1 MNELEYGQQIQ
12 ELLNFDSVSKKY
24 FKKNNLKIESM
35 LKRWNDK
42 TIRIGLVGVTS
53 SGKSTLL
60 NALLGENILPTAV
73 RPSSGSIIICS
84 KGETTRAE
92 IIFED
97 GTSELIDEKNIVAA
111 LEKYGDEENNANNQF
126 GVKEIHLQSKNF
138 LLAKNIQII
147 DSPGL
152 DAYGLE
158 RHEELTL
165 STLLP
170 TIDLC
175 LYVVTFK
182 TNSDET
188 TKRILEQVYQY
199 NKPMIIVQNMLDSI
213 VPKLG
218 KNGHVEK
225 SREVIASEHFQRTK
239 RILDAIN
246 PKLHEIVQVVQ
257 LSAKRAVDG
266 RREADNE
273 KLIMSQI
280 NDLLN
285 LISAYNQKMGPQL
298 FRTRGSQLQNE
309 LTDILEEEG
318 KLRGNKKTFDR
329 EIRMIEEELKRQ
341 ITSTETAQQQIRD
354 RKEEL
359 EQMLNQFEREMASY
373 QLVIFNLSI
382 RDLASAK
389 EILLRM
395 KKSSRE
401 IEKKFLD
408 QIKISTVEV
417 NDFFKT
423 LGYDLSEI
431 IRSTSLEV
439 KRSSTK
445 DYFELKSASRTLS
458 KQVESPGVMNKA
470 KRILGSLF
478 DSGWGYESI
487 EENIEE
493 LDKQAICHN
502 IEHFERNFNGIM
514 SNKVNE
520 WEQQLQLAMTN
531 VYDMQEQQMIAL
543 DEKKTTRNEMKH
555 VFTITSQLA
564 NIEQALDKD
573 ILANEKTIYKEA
585 IKMKHEKSIVLSGKT
600 TNISIQ
606 TSTFHLYELSRQIS
620 QTIFLKCIQH
630 IEQRNADLRVHN
642 KTIIVGWDDLS
653 LVQFAYRYFNVHI
666 SNEDQKKL
674 SEIGLIVENNVFIVN
689 DLVFNH
695 DHPEFEKAIK
705 SEDFNT
711 YILADVA
718 QSGQAKKQIVRSRF
732 LQHPVFNQVVCNIVM
747 QSFKEFTENGAYRE
761 ALEMLDDLKTLPIF
775 DKGEILINDASPL
788 FTLMHI
794 ELDQSRTIIYDAT
807 QLTQFIQGKMSYL
820 INSGLMHRAFHEYL
834 HALTNRNGGRHL

>member
-60 NALLGENILPTAV
+60 NALLGDNILPTAV

-84 KGETTRAE
+84 KGETTQAE

-97 GTSELIDEKNIVAA
+97 GTSELIDEKNIVMA
-111 LEKYGDEENNANNQF
+111 LEKYGDEENNVNNQF

-273 KLIMSQI
+273 KLVMSQI

-341 ITSTETAQQQIRD
+341 ITSTETAQQQIRN

-359 EQMLNQFEREMASY
+359 EQILNQFEREMASY
-373 QLVIFNLSI
+373 QLTIINLSI

-408 QIKISTVEV
+408 QIKSSTVEV
-417 NDFFKT
+417 NDFFKA

-431 IRSTSLEV
+431 IRSTSLEA

-445 DYFELKSASRTLS
+445 NYFELKSASRTVS

-470 KRILGSLF
+470 KRLLGSLF
-478 DSGWGYESI
+478 DNGWGYESI

-543 DEKKTTRNEMKH
+543 HEKKTTRNEMKH

-600 TNISIQ
+600 TNMSIQ

-620 QTIFLKCIQH
+620 QTIFSKCIQL
-630 IEQRNADLRVHN
+630 IEQRNADLRVHS

-653 LVQFAYRYFNVHI
+653 LVQFANRYFNVHI

-674 SEIGLIVENNVFIVN
+674 SKTGLIVENNVYIVN

-695 DHPEFEKAIK
+695 DQPEFKNAIK

-718 QSGQAKKQIVRSRF
+718 QSGQAKKQIVRSSF

-761 ALEMLDDLKTLPIF
+761 ALEMLDDLKALPIF

-794 ELDQSRTIIYDAT
+794 ELDHSRTIIYDAT